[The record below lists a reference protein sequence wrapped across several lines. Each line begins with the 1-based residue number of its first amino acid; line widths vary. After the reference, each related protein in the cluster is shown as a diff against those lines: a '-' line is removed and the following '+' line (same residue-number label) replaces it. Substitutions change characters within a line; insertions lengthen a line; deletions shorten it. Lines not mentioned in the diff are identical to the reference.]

1 MNLKGD
7 WKMLYALCCEPVET
21 GSDGVFVLKKDGITF
36 LRLDSSYSDKVNF
49 SFRKLDEPNEI
60 VLPHVWLRVAL
71 NVCRYNKQMYLNF
84 PNYFHGIIDHILKEV
99 LKLYKY
105 RKDIELVSAKN
116 LLKAKTFDEIKQC
129 VERYQND
136 KNVHELGLA
145 SSLCDIFSSIF
156 DFEKLKA
163 KQNA

>member
-1 MNLKGD
+1 
-7 WKMLYALCCEPVET
+7 MLYALCCEPVEI
-21 GSDGVFVLKKDGITF
+21 GSDGVFVLKKDRITF

-49 SFRKLDEPNEI
+49 SFTKWDKPNEI

-71 NVCRYNKQMYLNF
+71 NVCKYNKQMYLNF
-84 PNYFHGIIDHILKEV
+84 PNYFHEIIDDNLKDI

-105 RKDIELVSAKN
+105 RKGIELVSAKN

-129 VERYQND
+129 VEKYQND
-136 KNVHELGLA
+136 KNVPELGLA

-156 DFEKLKA
+156 DFENFKA
-163 KQNA
+163 KQNGAKQNA